1 MVMKKQLAGIAL
13 IGVLMIAGS
22 ASANWGRGAGGYPG
36 GIGCP
41 QQSGMMFQQLDEET
55 RGKIT
60 VFQKENQDLRK
71 EMVMKQAEK
80 RALMRQEQ
88 PDPQAVARVAGE
100 LFDLHTSLQEKAEIA
115 GIAQFIGHGRQ
126 AMAGPGRQG
135 HGRKGQGGK
144 PCWGGMQNP
153 ELQVEPVPQQ

>member
-1 MVMKKQLAGIAL
+1 MKKQLVGIAL

-22 ASANWGRGAGGYPG
+22 ASANWSRGAAGFPG
-36 GIGCP
+36 GVGCP
-41 QQSGMMFQQLDEET
+41 QQGWLMSQQLDEET

-60 VFQKENQDLRK
+60 VFEKENQDLRK

-100 LFDLHTSLQEKAEIA
+100 LFDLRTNLQEKAGIA

-135 HGRKGQGGK
+135 QGRKGKGAR
-144 PCWGGMQNP
+144 PCWAAMQNFGS
-153 ELQVEPVPQQ
+153 QAEPVPQQ